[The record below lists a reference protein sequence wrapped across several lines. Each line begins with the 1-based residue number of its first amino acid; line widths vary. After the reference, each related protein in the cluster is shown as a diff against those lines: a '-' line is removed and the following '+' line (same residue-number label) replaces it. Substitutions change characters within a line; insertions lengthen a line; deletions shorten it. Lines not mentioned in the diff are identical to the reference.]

1 MENMSVL
8 NDILHACVCI
18 CICIRICVYVHVNVG
33 VYVNGVWCMVYD
45 IW

>member
-1 MENMSVL
+1 MENMSIL
-8 NDILHACVCI
+8 NDILHECIGI